1 MKHWTQRTG
10 LTVGAL
16 LMGTSAFAD
25 ITPEDLWTKYR
36 DTMTASGQTVTVESE
51 ARNGDVLE
59 IRGVTIATSA
69 DAGGAVQTI
78 PEVNLTD
85 NGDGTVGI
93 TMSDTITVKGDMPA
107 NPEVPGSTAGAIDMT
122 ITQSGFTGKAS
133 GTIDAIV
140 LDYAAA
146 STGVKGTVDDGTGP
160 TTIDAVLSNTVG
172 GYAFSDTDFQTN
184 FTTGAG
190 TIGIT
195 SASAP
200 FPINIGFA
208 ELASDLKFPVAKGD
222 APSPFTFLFKMVD
235 FTVPEEVWAMGD
247 PTGQLPHDPA
257 TLVID
262 TTGMVR
268 LLSDFSAEP
277 APGEV
282 PPPPEVSAV
291 TIKEIRLKMV
301 GAELTGNGDLT
312 LDNTDLVTFSGMP
325 APTGILNFTLT
336 GGNGVLDKLT
346 AMGLVPEDQLMG
358 VRMMMGMFATAA
370 TDGSDTMTSV
380 VEFKDKGLFV
390 NGQQLQ

>member
-10 LTVGAL
+10 LTLAAL
-16 LMGTSAFAD
+16 LMGTSAFAV
-25 ITPEDLWTKYR
+25 TPEELWTKYQE
-36 DTMTASGQTVTVESE
+36 TMTAAGQTVAVETE

-59 IRGVTIATSA
+59 IRGLTITTSA

-93 TMSDTITVKGDMPA
+93 TMSDTITVKGTATDA
-107 NPEVPGSTAGAIDMT
+107 NPAAIDMT
-122 ITQSGFTGKAS
+122 VTQTGFTGKAS
-133 GTIDAIV
+133 GTVDALV
-140 LDYAAA
+140 LDYTSAT
-146 STGVKGTVDDGTGP
+146 TGIKGTIDDGTGP
-160 TTIDAVLSNTVG
+160 TTIDAALANTVG

-190 TIGIT
+190 TIAVT

-200 FPINIGFA
+200 FPVNVGFA
-208 ELASDLKFPVAKGD
+208 ELAADLKFPVAKAD
-222 APSPFTFLFKMVD
+222 APAPFTFLVKMVD
-235 FTVPEEVWAMGD
+235 FTLPEEVWAMGD

-277 APGEV
+277 VAGEV

-291 TIKEIRLKMV
+291 TINEIRLKMI

-358 VRMMMGMFATAA
+358 VRMMMGMFATMAA
-370 TDGSDTMTSV
+370 DGSDTMTST